1 MKPTI
6 SDALQIG
13 YKYKSNYL
21 VTLRLSNDK
30 NVISDFQARVD
41 TTDNKTYLTPIN
53 VDKTNTVAL
62 VISFPL
68 TIARWWQM
76 QNNLTGV
83 YQQIETQYEGL
94 GYNNKIW
101 NGQFFSS
108 SSFLLSNGFSAEL
121 TANYQSPVLD
131 GVARQGAFGQV
142 SVGFQQKLKH
152 EKGILRLNISD
163 IFWNNIRVLEVNIPS
178 LNLNQRY
185 T

>member
-1 MKPTI
+1 
-6 SDALQIG
+6 
-13 YKYKSNYL
+13 
-21 VTLRLSNDK
+21 
-30 NVISDFQARVD
+30 
-41 TTDNKTYLTPIN
+41 
-53 VDKTNTVAL
+53 
-62 VISFPL
+62 
-68 TIARWWQM
+68 M

-94 GYNNKIW
+94 GYTNKIW

-152 EKGILRLNISD
+152 EKGILRLNIGD
-163 IFWNNIRVLEVNIPS
+163 IFWNNIRVVEVNIPS